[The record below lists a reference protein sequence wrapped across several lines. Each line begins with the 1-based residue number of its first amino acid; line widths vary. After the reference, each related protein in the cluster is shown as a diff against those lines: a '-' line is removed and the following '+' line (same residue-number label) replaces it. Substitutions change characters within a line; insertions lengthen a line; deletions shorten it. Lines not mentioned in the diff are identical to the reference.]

1 MKKNAAQREFK
12 KLRNQINQISEIV
25 KNSKGNALHEHEST
39 IRKKIL
45 LLMEIEKEGYEGSK
59 DFKELLERYED
70 ILEDVSK
77 RILEDYNR
85 KNNCDYDYYEVVRN
99 NYKVLINSGIMTVL
113 TKQHIPKLIAE
124 EFNENFPDN
133 PKDEYREARGMKRKF
148 IIHLGDTNTGKTYNA
163 IQRLKACKKGVY
175 LSPLRILALENFE
188 KLNNEKIIC
197 NLQTGEEEILKE
209 GATHTSCTIE
219 KLNLKEQYEVAVID
233 EIQMIDDKQR
243 GAAWSRAILGVR
255 AKEIHVCGA
264 LNAKEILIK
273 ILEDCKDDYEIKEY
287 KRSIPLEVEDKDFSY
302 KDVEEGDAIVL
313 FSKKKVLSL
322 AEEYSEKGIKASII
336 YGDLPPETRRKQYDD
351 FINKENKILIT
362 TDAIGMGV
370 NLPIRRIVF
379 LSVKKFDGEE
389 IRLLTSQEV
398 KQIGGRAG
406 RKGIYETGY
415 IASVG
420 HNSEFISHRLSEK
433 DKVITSAVIGPSDA
447 ILRIKTLPL
456 IEKLALWS
464 TRKEK
469 LNYYRKMDIGDYIII
484 LDRLKRYKLK
494 EEIQWKLLKV
504 PFDVTQDELMKQF
517 LFYVDELFIA
527 KSKTISKPRIIGET
541 LDELEIYYQ
550 KINMY
555 YSFNKLFNLKFEFQ
569 WIYDERIK
577 VSEKINN
584 ILKSL

>member
-415 IASVG
+415 IASIG

-484 LDRLKRYKLK
+484 LDRLKKYKLK

>member
-415 IASVG
+415 IASIG

-433 DKVITSAVIGPSDA
+433 DNVITSAVIGPSDA

-484 LDRLKRYKLK
+484 LDRLKKYKLK

-541 LDELEIYYQ
+541 LEELEIYYQ